1 MLKKYGNLIIN
12 MIEYLSIKNTL
23 RKVGK
28 GKKRKKSIH
37 WRLSKGILQDY
48 HRTKK
53 IFKVEFFL
61 FLPFFFAPYSYY
73 IPFYLQSI

>member
-28 GKKRKKSIH
+28 GRNIWQREEEKRRSNKLI
-37 WRLSKGILQDY
+37 
-48 HRTKK
+48 
-53 IFKVEFFL
+53 
-61 FLPFFFAPYSYY
+61 
-73 IPFYLQSI
+73 

>member
-28 GKKRKKSIH
+28 GRTIWQKEEEKRRNNKLI
-37 WRLSKGILQDY
+37 
-48 HRTKK
+48 
-53 IFKVEFFL
+53 
-61 FLPFFFAPYSYY
+61 
-73 IPFYLQSI
+73 

>member
-28 GKKRKKSIH
+28 GRTYGKERKKKEEATS
-37 WRLSKGILQDY
+37 
-48 HRTKK
+48 
-53 IFKVEFFL
+53 
-61 FLPFFFAPYSYY
+61 
-73 IPFYLQSI
+73 